1 MISYLLYIRPFKDE
15 NQQTI
20 TVVNELMIVVVC
32 CFYLG
37 FIYGNLQGNSATNVG
52 WVVVILIVIQAVS
65 NFVVVIYFGVI
76 KMQRR
81 IRDMFGDDDY

>member
-1 MISYLLYIRPFKDE
+1 MIGYLLYIRPFKDE

-20 TVVNELMIVVVC
+20 TVINELMIVIVC
-32 CFYLG
+32 LFYLG
-37 FIYGNLQGNSATNVG
+37 FIYGNLQGNTATNVG
-52 WVVVILIVIQAVS
+52 WVVVMLVCLQAVS
-65 NFVVVIYFGVI
+65 NFVVVIYFGVT